1 LKETKSFCTSCATG
15 CNTLIGT
22 RQDVIY
28 RQTPRENDAVNSCWM
43 CDYGRL
49 NFGYL
54 EAPERLLEPQ
64 MFVNGKLAPS
74 PWETVIR
81 DAATQLRQFAGRQ
94 IAILASGRM
103 TNEELWLTS
112 RFAKLLGIEL
122 LDILPR
128 SGPGD
133 EILLS
138 EDRNPNTNGAK
149 LILGLTSEPGEKLAQ
164 IAGGIASGEIRALIA
179 FGEDPLKLAITAEQ
193 LAALPTFIAMDIL
206 KNESTPLATAVF
218 PSFGFAEKRGS
229 MINRKGRLQRLNR
242 AVAGPGA
249 ARDDWEILRD
259 LIQACTEQNGIYSI
273 EDVFREMSAAIPQ
286 FAGLN
291 LSKIGDLGVQVL
303 DLEREMAPGE
313 PAKEKVKRRETEK
326 ASK

>member
-1 LKETKSFCTSCATG
+1 
-15 CNTLIGT
+15 
-22 RQDVIY
+22 
-28 RQTPRENDAVNSCWM
+28 
-43 CDYGRL
+43 
-49 NFGYL
+49 
-54 EAPERLLEPQ
+54 
-64 MFVNGKLAPS
+64 
-74 PWETVIR
+74 
-81 DAATQLRQFAGRQ
+81 
-94 IAILASGRM
+94 
-103 TNEELWLTS
+103 
-112 RFAKLLGIEL
+112 
-122 LDILPR
+122 
-128 SGPGD
+128 
-133 EILLS
+133 
-138 EDRNPNTNGAK
+138 
-149 LILGLTSEPGEKLAQ
+149 
-164 IAGGIASGEIRALIA
+164 
-179 FGEDPLKLAITAEQ
+179 
-193 LAALPTFIAMDIL
+193 
-206 KNESTPLATAVF
+206 
-218 PSFGFAEKRGS
+218 